1 MARSDKSIELL
12 AIHKIVDLRYKNG
25 GSFHRF
31 PIKKIVI
38 FHRFPIKKIVISHGF
53 PIKNGGSVHRF
64 L

>member
-38 FHRFPIKKIVISHGF
+38 SHGF